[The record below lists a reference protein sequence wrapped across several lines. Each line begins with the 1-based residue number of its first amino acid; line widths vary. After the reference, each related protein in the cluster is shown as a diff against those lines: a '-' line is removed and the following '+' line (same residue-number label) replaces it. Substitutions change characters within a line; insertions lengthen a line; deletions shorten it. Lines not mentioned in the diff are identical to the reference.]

1 MDEIIERD
9 VDHATVDRC
18 RRILGDEAIDLSDD
32 EVDQIRRDADTI
44 AHALIDA
51 FVEERQTIEYR

>member
-1 MDEIIERD
+1 MDEIIERE

-18 RRILGDEAIDLSDD
+18 RRILGAEAIDLSDD
-32 EVDQIRRDADTI
+32 EVDQIRRDAETI

-51 FVEERQTIEYR
+51 FLEEPQTIEYR